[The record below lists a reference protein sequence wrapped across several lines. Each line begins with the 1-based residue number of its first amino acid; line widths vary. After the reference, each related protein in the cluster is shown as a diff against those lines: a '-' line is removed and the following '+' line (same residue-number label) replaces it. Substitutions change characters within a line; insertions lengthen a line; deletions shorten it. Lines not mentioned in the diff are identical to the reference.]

1 MISFLFVYFWF
12 CFVGNRE
19 VLLIFVMLFA
29 VIHVYVVEYFDETIA
44 LIVPIVVTRAC
55 NDFFAVCIAFV
66 SKLA

>member
-1 MISFLFVYFWF
+1 M
-12 CFVGNRE
+12 
-19 VLLIFVMLFA
+19 LLIFVMLFA